1 MADPFEAF
9 SDAFNQSM
17 GRERELANKMKMLKY
32 QSNLEAQQ
40 PTPEMRLFELFKSDP
55 ENFKAYMRAKDPLD
69 AFYKQG
75 MLNYYMGNL
84 GLEREKMKYMMDQ
97 GTNKQ
102 RDYNFLM
109 QQPGIAYVCYFRL
122 ISYQFRKRKPPEISD
137 GLSVAPSFRA
147 FRRLVFR
154 PLLRICAPAMFMHY
168 IRHMAEL
175 TPLYIIGR
183 FKRNAAYRAG

>member
-40 PTPEMRLFELFKSDP
+40 PTPEMRLFELFKTDP

-102 RDYNFLM
+102 RDYNFLIEKGLKPEEAIKLLFKPDMM
-109 QQPGIAYVCYFRL
+109 QQVMQQIFGEQNQQNNNPQPQPQKQNGIFSR
-122 ISYQFRKRKPPEISD
+122 
-137 GLSVAPSFRA
+137 
-147 FRRLVFR
+147 
-154 PLLRICAPAMFMHY
+154 
-168 IRHMAEL
+168 
-175 TPLYIIGR
+175 
-183 FKRNAAYRAG
+183 

>member
-32 QSNLEAQQ
+32 QSNLETQQ
-40 PTPEMRLFELFKSDP
+40 PTAEMRLFELFKTDP

-109 QQPGIAYVCYFRL
+109 QQPGMTQEKAL
-122 ISYQFRKRKPPEISD
+122 Q
-137 GLSVAPSFRA
+137 L
-147 FRRLVFR
+147 LFR
-154 PLLRICAPAMFMHY
+154 PDLMQQLLGSGLFG
-168 IRHMAEL
+168 
-175 TPLYIIGR
+175 TPNQQNNNPQPQPQNQNGLFNR
-183 FKRNAAYRAG
+183 